1 MDLTILIT
9 VMNRHFTLPRVLEYY
24 KEFDGDIILLDQ
36 SDDPWDKISEY
47 NHVKYIHLPNSDWLV
62 NMCHALNLAK
72 TKYTIVVG
80 DDDFVMLNSV
90 GDIVSFLE
98 QHPNHVSASGQQV
111 TLEDKMFR
119 YETFLYLIERDIAKS
134 NYSSV
139 LHKDASARME
149 FYWSLFNARN
159 HSVMTTQIQ
168 KEIYRLHSDYPNIYS
183 IRSFDKTLGLM
194 LAAKGEII
202 TLPIVSMVR
211 SMERK
216 VRSHSILSTLEEIRL
231 NEGTN
236 SEFYNRHKPDLKF
249 SQVFMEME
257 LDPLLSYLNISSET
271 MMRLFEMFN
280 DDSIKYDIC
289 QNICETQEIYCK
301 SIVPV
306 EGKLDKSYA
315 RVSDDEVN
323 LNEQKFLFLRP
334 VASSILANSDEDYIK
349 THSAPPDLY
358 EDVFPVFKKENIDE
372 LSKIYS
378 FVENYPLGDI
388 LKN

>member
-1 MDLTILIT
+1 
-9 VMNRHFTLPRVLEYY
+9 
-24 KEFDGDIILLDQ
+24 
-36 SDDPWDKISEY
+36 
-47 NHVKYIHLPNSDWLV
+47 
-62 NMCHALNLAK
+62 
-72 TKYTIVVG
+72 
-80 DDDFVMLNSV
+80 
-90 GDIVSFLE
+90 
-98 QHPNHVSASGQQV
+98 
-111 TLEDKMFR
+111 
-119 YETFLYLIERDIAKS
+119 
-134 NYSSV
+134 
-139 LHKDASARME
+139 ME

-168 KEIYRLHSDYPNIYS
+168 REIYRLHSDYPNIYS

-216 VRSHSILSTLEEIRL
+216 VRSHSVLSTLEEIRL

-306 EGKLDKSYA
+306 EGKLDKSYV
-315 RVSDDEVN
+315 RIYEDESN
-323 LNEQKFLFLRP
+323 LNKQKFLFLRP

-378 FVENYPLGDI
+378 FVENYPLGEYTEE
-388 LKN
+388 LNKLVFRV